1 MSHFLSLGCVPGEE
15 LYQDIWQGVSEVA
28 TTPGVSVVDQ
38 LVHSVL
44 LIYQTMNYQHLKENV
59 YLEKLV
65 K

>member
-1 MSHFLSLGCVPGEE
+1 
-15 LYQDIWQGVSEVA
+15 VA